1 MFAWLNTSRHVRS
14 LHAQAIVRIVLPLSL
29 IIAGLVVASLY
40 TYNRVVTSLITE
52 RHRQLADLAAASVS
66 EGIEGYASVL
76 ETLATEQRLLSQF
89 PEERAGALSE
99 AEEVLGIFDA
109 GVLIVDEQGLVITSS
124 GDNLISLLSDLST
137 SETFRSARAQL
148 VPSFSNVLFGDG
160 SNDAFVLVA
169 VPLFDSEDQFAGA
182 VIGGINLHS
191 TSISN
196 PIRDLT
202 IGKDGFTYLVDRE
215 GIIIAHP
222 DPQQIGADYG
232 NLPFIKRLVAGE
244 SGGMLTESSK
254 GRRLVEGYAP
264 IGITGW
270 GLVIQESWDSVTEPI
285 ALVDVLAIAIGLA
298 AIMLIAVFLWKGFD
312 RISAPIQSL
321 HDSTE
326 KLAKGENIEPI
337 EQSGIDEID
346 ALGRAFI
353 KMGAQISAY
362 RIGLRRYVGA
372 VTKSQEEERLRI
384 ARELHDDTIQSL
396 LALSRRL
403 ELYQSSESNMERQEQ
418 IAELRDMAAR
428 TQVGVRQISRDLR
441 PLMLE
446 DMGLIPALQT
456 LVRAAR
462 VGDSAI
468 PHSRFETKGQQ
479 FPISPELELALYRI
493 TQEALTNIRRHAHA
507 TRVRVELCFG
517 SGVIKLEVV
526 DDGKGFEEP
535 SSLTDFAQL
544 DHFGLL
550 GIQERVWAV
559 AGSLIIH
566 SSPGQGTSI
575 TVTIPVSN
583 SNSGH

>member
-1 MFAWLNTSRHVRS
+1 MFSRLSSSSHSRS

-29 IIAGLVVASLY
+29 IIAGLVIASLY
-40 TYNRVVTSLITE
+40 TYNRVVASLITE

-76 ETLATEQRLLSQF
+76 ETLASEQRLLSQF
-89 PEERAGALSE
+89 PEERAGALEE

-109 GVLIVDEQGLVITSS
+109 GVFIVDEQGSVITSS
-124 GDNLISLLSDLST
+124 EDKLIALLSGIST
-137 SETFRSARAQL
+137 TETFQSVRAKL
-148 VPSFSNVLFGDG
+148 VPSFSNVLFGNG
-160 SNDAFVLVA
+160 ANEAVVLVV
-169 VPLFDSEDQFAGA
+169 VPLFDPEDRFAGA

-232 NLPFIKRLVAGE
+232 NLPFIKRVVAGE
-244 SGGMLTESSK
+244 SGGMLAESSK
-254 GRRLVEGYAP
+254 GKRLVEGYAP
-264 IGITGW
+264 VGSTGW
-270 GLVIQESWDSVTEPI
+270 GLVIQESWESVTEPI
-285 ALVDVLAIAIGLA
+285 VLVDILAIAIGLA
-298 AIMLIAVFLWKGFD
+298 AILLIAIFLWKGFD

-321 HDSTE
+321 QDSTE
-326 KLAKGENIEPI
+326 KLAKGENIESI
-337 EQSGIDEID
+337 KESAIDEID

-362 RIGLRRYVGA
+362 RVGLRRYVGA

-384 ARELHDDTIQSL
+384 ARELHDDTIQNL

-403 ELYQSSESNMERQEQ
+403 ELYQSSESNMERREQ
-418 IAELRDMAAR
+418 IAELQDMVTR
-428 TQVGVRQISRDLR
+428 IQVGVRQISRDLR

-446 DMGLIPALQT
+446 DMGLIPALQN
-456 LVRAAR
+456 LVRAVR
-462 VGDSAI
+462 RGDGAI
-468 PHSRFETKGQQ
+468 PQAKFKTTGQQ
-479 FPISPELELALYRI
+479 FPMDPEHDLALYRI
-493 TQEALTNIRRHAHA
+493 TQEALTNIRRHAQA
-507 TRVRVELCFG
+507 TGVMVELSFG
-517 SGVIKLEVV
+517 SEVIKLEVG
-526 DDGKGFEEP
+526 DDGQGFEEP
-535 SSLTDFAQL
+535 WSLTDFAQH

-559 AGSLIIH
+559 GGSLSIQ
-566 SSPGQGTSI
+566 SSPGRGTRLI
-575 TVTIPVSN
+575 VTIPVSN
-583 SNSGH
+583 WSSGH

>member
-1 MFAWLNTSRHVRS
+1 
-14 LHAQAIVRIVLPLSL
+14 VRIVLPLSL
-29 IIAGLVVASLY
+29 IITGLVVASLY

-76 ETLATEQRLLSQF
+76 ETLASEQRLLSQF
-89 PEERAGALSE
+89 PEERAGALLE

-109 GVLIVDEQGLVITSS
+109 GVFIVDEQGSVITSS
-124 GDNLISLLSDLST
+124 GDKLISLLSGIST
-137 SETFRSARAQL
+137 TETFQSVRAEL
-148 VPSFSNVLFGDG
+148 VPSFSNVMFGNG
-160 SNDAFVLVA
+160 ANDAVVLVA

-232 NLPFIKRLVAGE
+232 NLPFIKRVVAGE
-244 SGGMLTESSK
+244 SGGVLTESSK

-264 IGITGW
+264 IGSTGW
-270 GLVIQESWDSVTEPI
+270 GLVIQESWESVTEPI
-285 ALVDVLAIAIGLA
+285 ALVDILAIAIGLA
-298 AIMLIAVFLWKGFD
+298 AILLIAIFLWKGFD
-312 RISAPIQSL
+312 RISAPIQVL

-326 KLAKGENIEPI
+326 KLAKGENIESI
-337 EQSGIDEID
+337 KESGIDEID

-353 KMGAQISAY
+353 KMEAQISAY
-362 RIGLRRYVGA
+362 RVGLRRYVGA

-403 ELYQSSESNMERQEQ
+403 ELYQSSESNKERQER
-418 IAELRDMAAR
+418 IAELQDMVTR

-462 VGDSAI
+462 LGDGAI
-468 PHSRFETKGQQ
+468 PYAKFEPKGPQL
-479 FPISPELELALYRI
+479 PISPELELALYRI

-507 TRVRVELCFG
+507 TRVMVELSFG
-517 SGVIKLEVV
+517 FDVVKLEIV

-535 SSLTDFAQL
+535 LSLTDFAQH

-559 AGSLIIH
+559 GGSLTIR
-566 SSPGQGTSI
+566 SSLGQGTSLI
-575 TVTIPVSN
+575 VTIPVSN
-583 SNSGH
+583 SD

>member
-1 MFAWLNTSRHVRS
+1 MFSRLSPSSHLHS
-14 LHAQAIVRIVLPLSL
+14 LHAQAILRIVLPLSL
-29 IIAGLVVASLY
+29 IIAGLVAASLFI
-40 TYNRVVTSLITE
+40 YNRVVTSLIVE
-52 RHRQLADLAAASVS
+52 RHRQLAHLAAASVS

-76 ETLATEQRLLSQF
+76 ETLASEQRLLSQF
-89 PEERAGALSE
+89 PEERAEALLE

-109 GVLIVDEQGLVITSS
+109 GVLIVDEEGLVITTSAN
-124 GDNLISLLSDLST
+124 DLISPRSDVST
-137 SETFRSARAQL
+137 SETFRSVRAQL
-148 VPSFSNVLFGDG
+148 APVFSNVLSGNEA
-160 SNDAFVLVA
+160 NDVFVLVA
-169 VPLFDSEDQFAGA
+169 VPLFDSDDRFVGA

-191 TSISN
+191 TSISK
-196 PIRDLT
+196 PIGNLT
-202 IGKDGFTYLVDRE
+202 IGKDGFTFLVDRE

-254 GRRLVEGYAP
+254 GQRLVEGFAP
-264 IGITGW
+264 VGVTGW
-270 GLVIQESWDSVTEPI
+270 GLVIQESWDSVTEPV
-285 ALVDVLAIAIGLA
+285 ALADALAIAIGLPV
-298 AIMLIAVFLWKGFD
+298 IILIAVFLWKGLD

-321 HDSTE
+321 RVSTE
-326 KLAKGENIEPI
+326 KLAKGEKIEPI

-346 ALGRAFI
+346 ALGRAFM

-362 RIGLRRYVGA
+362 RVGLRRYVGA
-372 VTKSQEEERLRI
+372 ITKSQEEERLRI

-403 ELYQSSESNMERQEQ
+403 ELYQSSENSPERREQ
-418 IAELRDMAAR
+418 LAELQDMATR

-462 VGDSAI
+462 LGEGAI
-468 PHSRFETKGQQ
+468 PHAKFETTGQQ
-479 FPISPELELALYRI
+479 FPMSPELELALYRI
-493 TQEALTNIRRHAHA
+493 TQEALTNIRKHADA
-507 TRVRVELCFG
+507 TRIKVELCFG
-517 SGVIKLEVV
+517 FGVVKLEVI

-535 SSLTDFAQL
+535 WSLTDFAQL

-550 GIQERVWAV
+550 GIQERVWGAG
-559 AGSLIIH
+559 GSLSIH
-566 SSPGQGTSI
+566 SSPDQGTSLI
-575 TVTIPVSN
+575 VTIPVSN
-583 SNSGH
+583 SD